1 VLDTIIV
8 KIIIWGFPLCSLIE
22 ENIKENS
29 NVCLLPNADKDDKP
43 ENLSKAEKEAKDE
56 IVRPLNID
64 CVEAIN
70 HVISA
75 KMLYNKLGTNQNNTY
90 PDFLNVNMIGVYN
103 GAIHDNNEEYN
114 PYNNYN
120 YKQGRGFVSLG
131 KSTRPIPRSKGY
143 VYRF

>member
-1 VLDTIIV
+1 LSKLLYGI
-8 KIIIWGFPLCSLIE
+8 PRLCSLIE

-43 ENLSKAEKEAKDE
+43 EKTKAEKEAKDE

-90 PDFLNVNMIGVYN
+90 PDF
-103 GAIHDNNEEYN
+103 
-114 PYNNYN
+114 
-120 YKQGRGFVSLG
+120 F
-131 KSTRPIPRSKGY
+131 
-143 VYRF
+143 

>member
-1 VLDTIIV
+1 
-8 KIIIWGFPLCSLIE
+8 
-22 ENIKENS
+22 
-29 NVCLLPNADKDDKP
+29 
-43 ENLSKAEKEAKDE
+43 
-56 IVRPLNID
+56 
-64 CVEAIN
+64 
-70 HVISA
+70 
-75 KMLYNKLGTNQNNTY
+75 MGTNQNNTY

-120 YKQGRGFVSLG
+120 YKRGEGLCHWVK